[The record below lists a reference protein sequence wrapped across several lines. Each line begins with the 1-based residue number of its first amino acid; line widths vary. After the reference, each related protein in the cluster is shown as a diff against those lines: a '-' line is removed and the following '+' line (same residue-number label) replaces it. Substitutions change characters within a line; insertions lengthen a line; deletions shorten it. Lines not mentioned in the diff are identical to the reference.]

1 MSKSATTTEE
11 TDSSSDGFIAQL
23 WGRAVD
29 IDSNRYQIAFLVL
42 SLLVL
47 LTAPIWGYT
56 LLFTLA
62 LANIYAIF
70 AMSWDI
76 ISGHTGYIS
85 FGHSFLSGFA
95 AYTTALLL
103 YNVDPN
109 MSIYITFPLSVVVAL
124 VAGMVFA
131 LPALRLRGPYFSL
144 LTFVSVLIASKLV
157 YILSA
162 YTNGELG
169 IAGVPVLSYDTVEVY
184 YLTLF
189 PAIAIGGVLLFVSQ
203 SNVGRVFHA
212 IKDNEQAVEA
222 AGLDTTAF
230 KLWAFTLSAI
240 PMGIGGAL
248 LAHYYGNV
256 APATVLSIDHSI
268 EMIAMA
274 AIGGMGTILGPFGGA
289 YVFIILKDSL
299 YRALF
304 GPSGRWIALWVTVLI
319 LLVSVSDGVFQRIW
333 TFLGNI
339 GDGGDE
345 Q

>member
-1 MSKSATTTEE
+1 MSNQATTTEE
-11 TDSSSDGFIAQL
+11 TDSSSETIIAQL
-23 WGRAVD
+23 WSWTAS
-29 IDSNRYQIAFLVL
+29 SNRYQLAVLVL
-42 SLLVL
+42 SLLAL
-47 LTAPIWGYT
+47 LTAPLWGDT
-56 LLFTLA
+56 ILFTLA

-76 ISGHTGYIS
+76 ISGHTDYIS

-124 VAGMVFA
+124 AAGMVFA
-131 LPALRLRGPYFSL
+131 LPSLRLRGPYFSL
-144 LTFVSVLIASKLV
+144 LTFVAVLIASKLV
-157 YILSA
+157 YILSE

-169 IAGVPVLSYDTVEVY
+169 IAGVPVLSYSTVEVY
-184 YLTLF
+184 YLTLL
-189 PAIAIGGVLLFVSQ
+189 PALLIGAVLLFVSQ

-212 IKDNEQAVEA
+212 IGDNEHAVEA
-222 AGLDTTAF
+222 AGLDTTKF

-256 APATVLSIDHSI
+256 APATTLAVDHSI

-289 YVFIILKDSL
+289 YVFIFLKDSL
-299 YRALF
+299 YRTLF
-304 GPSGRWIALWVTVLI
+304 GPSGRWLALWITVLV
-319 LLVSVSDGVFQRIW
+319 LLVWASDGVFYRIW
-333 TFLGNI
+333 TFLGKL
-339 GDGGDE
+339 GGDE
-345 Q
+345 R